1 MKKYLNYIEVWNLV
15 LWLRFYLCIFFTFPF
30 FVLILGGM
38 VSAREL
44 WSFVGFTAYLW
55 VLVIPL
61 FLISPWKKKYRAI
74 LIALW
79 ITILCFGVRIITLPE
94 ISVNQWK
101 KLESVFLQWASPL
114 RYSLWFFFSERDLIR
129 MGSDVIL
136 GFFPTGKTLMIKEAI
151 AKRYDLMAQDVDFWT
166 IWSEYSRSFD
176 DIIGIQ
182 HEGIHYYR
190 YTPSKWGSNRL
201 VVFLH
206 GAAGNFMMYP
216 WMFWNLSEQSNSTMV
231 YVSYGYGDWD
241 KKQASETIKT
251 IIDNELSTWK
261 TKHPEAQND
270 PEVTLVALS
279 RGWLGITRFI
289 EQYPKVIQYM
299 VPISAVLEPE
309 IIGTQAFKDSLKF
322 TKVFIFHGKQDDNVS
337 IEWAYFLEKVAKENA
352 ISIKTLYPEQWDHF
366 MMFDEQKEFDRNI
379 IEMWNK

>member
-1 MKKYLNYIEVWNLV
+1 MKKYLDYIDSSNLIF
-15 LWLRFYLCIFFTFPF
+15 WLKFYLCIFFTFPF

-38 VSAREL
+38 VSARES
-44 WSFVGFTAYLW
+44 WSFVGFIAYLS
-55 VLVIPL
+55 VLAIPF
-61 FLISPWKKKYRAI
+61 FLISSWKKKYRAI
-74 LIALW
+74 LMMLW
-79 ITILCFGVRIITLPE
+79 VIVFCFAIRAVTLPD
-94 ISVNQWK
+94 IPVNQWK

-129 MGSDVIL
+129 IGSDVML
-136 GFFPTGKTLMIKEAI
+136 GFFPTGKTLKTKEAI
-151 AKRYDLMAQDVDFWT
+151 AKRYDLMAQDVDFWS

-182 HEGIHYYR
+182 HEWTHYYR

-216 WMFWNLSEQSNSTMV
+216 WMFRDLSEQSNSTMV

-241 KKQASETIKT
+241 EKQALETIKK
-251 IIDNELSTWK
+251 IIDNELLNWK
-261 TKHPEAQND
+261 MRHPEAKNN
-270 PEVTLVALS
+270 PEITLVALS

-289 EQYPKVIQYM
+289 QQYPKVIQYM

-309 IIGTQAFKDSLKF
+309 IMSTQVFKDSLKF
-322 TKVFIFHGKQDDNVS
+322 TNVFIFHGKQDDNVS
-337 IEWAYFLEKVAKENA
+337 IEWAYYLESIAKENA
-352 ISIKTLYPEQWDHF
+352 LSVKTLYPEQWDHF
-366 MMFDEQKEFDRNI
+366 MMFDEQKEFDKNI
-379 IEMWNK
+379 MEMWKK